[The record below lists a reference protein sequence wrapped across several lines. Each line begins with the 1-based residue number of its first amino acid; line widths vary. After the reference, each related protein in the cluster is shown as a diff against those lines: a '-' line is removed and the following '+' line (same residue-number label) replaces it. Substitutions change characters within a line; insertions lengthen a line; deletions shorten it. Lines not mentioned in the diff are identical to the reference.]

1 MSPEKDRADEVQDDA
16 SMDDDVMSQ
25 IEEFEAELAET
36 EEELLQDSAP
46 EPTSREGT
54 DEFADEGSQREAEE
68 PPKRAAEDRPTDQ
81 AQPAAKVQPTAKK
94 YKAPDGNE
102 YTWAEIEEK
111 GLAEKILTQ
120 AHQTSHHQAL
130 YREAKEKLDKLS
142 QPPEEGEGEPVE
154 WTPEKR
160 KEFADMVQA
169 KLLPVVEQY
178 AENEEVE
185 SELITYYP
193 KFATRYAAD
202 RLIAQQA
209 LSIIDQTL
217 GVLMEDYNSRTQG
230 RQQEETANAFDS
242 VLNELAKSGIGGL
255 ADETH
260 RGEFLQWMATPG
272 SEGGAG
278 LEETPMN
285 LWSPVFAKSLYR
297 TWLETTGRKPPR
309 GSPGPR
315 PELGGG
321 LPASGRGPREPARDE
336 FEEFEDELREGGF
349 L

>member
-1 MSPEKDRADEVQDDA
+1 MSPEKDRADEVQDDP

-36 EEELLQDSAP
+36 EDELLQDSAP

-68 PPKRAAEDRPTDQ
+68 PPKRAAEDRPPDQ
-81 AQPAAKVQPTAKK
+81 AQPEAKVQPKAKK

-130 YREAKEKLDKLS
+130 YRETKEKLDALQ
-142 QPPEEGEGEPVE
+142 QPPEEGEGAPVE

-160 KEFADMVQA
+160 KEYADMVQA
-169 KLLPVVEQY
+169 KLLPIVEQHV
-178 AENEEVE
+178 ENDEVE
-185 SELITYYP
+185 GDFVTYYP

-202 RLIAQQA
+202 RMMAERA
-209 LSIIDQTL
+209 LGMIDQVL
-217 GVLMEDYNSRTQG
+217 GVLMQDYNERTQG
-230 RQQEETANAFDS
+230 AQEKERADGFS
-242 VLNELAKSGIGGL
+242 GVIEELAEHGAPGL
-255 ADETH
+255 KDDGH
-260 RGEFLQWMATPG
+260 RQEFLEWMAAPG

-297 TWLETTGRKPPR
+297 TWLETTGRRPPR